1 MSFQEE
7 PKAGAPAWLV
17 SFGDMMTLI
26 LTFFILLVSMG
37 AEQQAGLTASG
48 VGSFMVRLRSHGLP
62 GALSDEEQLAIFN
75 EVRARFN
82 LPPETDLARIAPSLA
97 EASNLE
103 LVRAQALESLQPLD
117 ELLQPAVARFA
128 TGSSELDAGSLRYLD
143 GLAPTLRPLGAQ
155 LLVLEAHA
163 ETPLGDGSSEA
174 LAANSALGLARA
186 RAVRAHLIERHGFA
200 PERVEARC
208 WIAAGG
214 AQRPAGPGAVDAR
227 LAQARKSAQPARS
240 SSAR

>member
-37 AEQQAGLTASG
+37 AEQQAGLTATG
-48 VGSFMVRLRSHGLP
+48 VGSFMVRLRSHGVP
-62 GALSDEEQLAIFN
+62 GALSDEEQLEIFN

-82 LPPETDLARIAPSLA
+82 LPPASDLAAIAPSFS

-103 LVRAQALESLQPLD
+103 LVRAQALEALQPLD

-128 TGSSELDAGSLRYLD
+128 PGSAELAPDSLRYLD

-163 ETPLGDGSSEA
+163 EAPLSSSSSAA
-174 LAANSALGLARA
+174 LAASSALGLARA
-186 RAVRAHLIERHGFA
+186 RAVRAHLIENHGFA

-208 WIAAGG
+208 WLEAGG
-214 AQRPAGPGAVDAR
+214 AARPKGAAAVDAR
-227 LAQARKSAQPARS
+227 LAQPARS
-240 SSAR
+240 KGAR

>member
-1 MSFQEE
+1 MTFQEE

-37 AEQQAGLTASG
+37 AEQQAGLTATG

-62 GALSDEEQLAIFN
+62 GALSEEEQLEIFN

-82 LPPETDLARIAPSLA
+82 LPPETDLSRIAPSFA
-97 EASNLE
+97 DASNLE
-103 LVRAQALESLQPLD
+103 LVRAQALEALQPLD

-128 TGSSELDAGSLRYLD
+128 PGSAELDATSLRYLD
-143 GLAPTLRPLGAQ
+143 GLAPTLRPLGTQ

-163 ETPLGDGSSEA
+163 EAALEANAGST
-174 LAANSALGLARA
+174 LAASSALGLARA
-186 RAVRAHLIERHGFA
+186 RAVRAHLIESHGFA

-208 WIAAGG
+208 WLDASGAA
-214 AQRPAGPGAVDAR
+214 RPSGVAVVDAR
-227 LAQARKSAQPARS
+227 LAQAARNT
-240 SSAR
+240 SAR